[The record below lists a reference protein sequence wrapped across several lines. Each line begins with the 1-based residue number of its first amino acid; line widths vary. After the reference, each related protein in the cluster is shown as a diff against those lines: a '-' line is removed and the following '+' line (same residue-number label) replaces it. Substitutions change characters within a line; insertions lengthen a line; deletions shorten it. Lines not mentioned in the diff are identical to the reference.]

1 MRLPPQIPPVYR
13 DLPACQAY
21 IKDTGAVAA
30 QTPCDSLQ
38 GMARQM
44 CYALEYGISA

>member
-1 MRLPPQIPPVYR
+1 MRLPPQTPPVQR
-13 DLPACQAY
+13 DLAGCQAY
-21 IKDTGAVAA
+21 MKDTGAVAA

-44 CYALEYGISA
+44 CFALEYGISE

>member
-1 MRLPPQIPPVYR
+1 MRLPPQIPPVHR
-13 DLPACQAY
+13 ELLASQAY
-21 IKDTGAVAA
+21 MHDTGAVAA

>member
-1 MRLPPQIPPVYR
+1 MRLPPQTPPVYR
-13 DLPACQAY
+13 ELLASQTY
-21 IKDTGAVAA
+21 MKDTGAVAA

-44 CYALEYGISA
+44 CFALEYGISA